1 MLYNRGVNGHHGRQD
16 GHKRVTGNRGPEEAA
31 LPTAPGRACPR
42 EASGGNRP
50 PQHPAARLHLGSG
63 VFTARGRPQRNAWA
77 RMVSILGWR
86 GVGVFLVFFFSPLPL
101 LVAV

>member
-1 MLYNRGVNGHHGRQD
+1 MGDMEPQARGGCPARSPRARLSPWGQRQ
-16 GHKRVTGNRGPEEAA
+16 K
-31 LPTAPGRACPR
+31 
-42 EASGGNRP
+42 SP

-63 VFTARGRPQRNAWA
+63 VFTARGHPQRNAMA

-86 GVGVFLVFFFSPLPL
+86 GVGVGFLGFFFPPLPL